1 MTPFQYAIEYDSI
14 NAIKYLLDNDVNID
28 SKDDK
33 IYFVIMATLPF
44 ILQQKIIIS
53 ILLGFF

>member
-14 NAIKYLLDNDVNID
+14 NAIKYLLNNNGIID

-44 ILQQKIIIS
+44 ILRQQIIIS
-53 ILLGFF
+53 I